1 MQLRAPADVTAS
13 RHGGVRH
20 QPNESERN
28 ARGPPPPWE
37 RGRSCATRASAQ
49 TPPRTGPPAR
59 GSREC
64 EGDGRLLL
72 NRFLSC
78 PNFLQRAYFHNKE
91 KRGCVLRAE
100 ARGAACR
107 RTVFVCAMSRARGAS
122 FRCPEPQA
130 TRQGLR
136 GRGAEPAL
144 RTAALGPAGL
154 DSAAPRPLGG
164 LHAAR
169 EVGTLAADR
178 GRKTRS
184 QAGLAVQPTA
194 ARPQRTPA
202 AHVPP
207 TPGPARRS
215 SSQGLLPK
223 AQLSAHTHDQNEPS
237 LLPVASPPPA
247 SSGSQL
253 PGWDSPV
260 SSQR

>member
-1 MQLRAPADVTAS
+1 M
-13 RHGGVRH
+13 
-20 QPNESERN
+20 
-28 ARGPPPPWE
+28 
-37 RGRSCATRASAQ
+37 
-49 TPPRTGPPAR
+49 
-59 GSREC
+59 
-64 EGDGRLLL
+64 
-72 NRFLSC
+72 
-78 PNFLQRAYFHNKE
+78 
-91 KRGCVLRAE
+91 
-100 ARGAACR
+100 
-107 RTVFVCAMSRARGAS
+107 CAMSRARGAS

-207 TPGPARRS
+207 TPGPACRS

-253 PGWDSPV
+253 PGWDSPRLIPAMTHAPAGRGRQGGACGKSLPGLRV
-260 SSQR
+260 TAAQPSKVFHLLCVCRPAAPASLWPPEPLAHSVAQPSTPRGTAPTP